1 MILYRSI
8 LSRIL
13 VNFLLAFVVL
23 LAAMGALSGRFLAER
38 EMQHLENE
46 LARAAQATFIL
57 TNQNKFELQKNIRQL
72 GENTDIRLTVVAMN
86 GHVLADSASDPEK
99 MNNHAGRPEIARAM
113 QGFRGVSQR
122 RSGTLGLD
130 MLYVAIPTDPII
142 RAARPVSEV
151 TVLLSQIRRR
161 ILFACFLSLLLA
173 VGLSSAMAKSLSK
186 RIRAMEDF
194 ASMLTKGNY
203 DESLS
208 PGKNDELGSLEA
220 RLDRLR
226 LELKSFVMRLSQ
238 DKKQL
243 SSILNGLP
251 EAVILLDQNG
261 ALVEANSSACS
272 LFRFS
277 KEAAKGQT
285 LEKTLR
291 HPEVLAQLDQA
302 RQGQIEEGEPLR
314 VRWPDP
320 LLELDFSLH
329 KVKGMEGGNGILAV
343 FRNVSHEAR
352 LERIRTDFIA
362 NMAHELRTPLTAIR
376 GAAETLLDAGAATTD
391 VAKRFLGTIHRHSI
405 RLGNILTDISQLARL
420 ESGVTPVKAEPL
432 DAVEILQNTAD
443 LFRIE
448 AERARIALNI
458 EAPKEGLAF
467 NSDEEKI
474 EAILV
479 NLLQNSV
486 RYTTAGGTVTLRAA
500 KNHDDRIIFEVRDTG
515 IGIPPQDIP
524 RVTERFYR
532 VDSGRSR
539 EAGGTGLGLSIV
551 KHLVA
556 ALKGK
561 LEIESE
567 HGKGTIVR
575 IVLPSLERA
584 DGKAT

>member
-1 MILYRSI
+1 MIFYRSI

-13 VNFLLAFVVL
+13 VNFLLAFFVL
-23 LAAMGALSGRFLAER
+23 LAAMGALSGRFLAGR
-38 EMQHLENE
+38 EMRHMENE
-46 LARAAQATFIL
+46 LARAAQASFIL
-57 TNQNKFELQKNIRQL
+57 KNQNKVELQKNIIQL
-72 GENTDIRLTVVAMN
+72 GETTDIRLTVVARD
-86 GHVLADSASDPEK
+86 GQVLADSASDPEK
-99 MNNHAGRPEIARAM
+99 MDNHASRPEIARAM
-113 QGFRGVSQR
+113 QGYRGVSKR
-122 RSGTLGLD
+122 RSATLGLD
-130 MLYVAIPTDPII
+130 MLYVAIPTDPVI

-151 TVLLSQIRRR
+151 AVLLSQIRRR
-161 ILFACFLSLLLA
+161 ILFACFLALLPA
-173 VGLSSAMAKSLSK
+173 VGLSCAMSRSLSK

-194 ASMLTKGNY
+194 AAKLTKGNY

-208 PGKNDELGSLEA
+208 PGNDDELGSLEA
-220 RLDRLR
+220 RLERLR
-226 LELKSFVMRLSQ
+226 LELKSFVNRLSQ

-291 HPEVLAQLDQA
+291 HPEVLARLDQA
-302 RQGQIEEGEPLR
+302 RRGRIEEGEPLR
-314 VRWPDP
+314 IRWPDP
-320 LLELDFSLH
+320 LLELDFTLH
-329 KVKGMEGGNGILAV
+329 KVKGMGGGNGILAV

-376 GAAETLLDAGAATTD
+376 GAAEILLDAGAATTD
-391 VAKRFLGTIHRHSI
+391 VAKRFLDTIHRHSI
-405 RLGNILTDISQLARL
+405 RLGNILSDISHLARL
-420 ESGVTPVKAEPL
+420 ESGDTPVKAEPL

-448 AERARIALNI
+448 AERARIALNV
-458 EAPKEGLAF
+458 EAPKEGMAF

-474 EAILV
+474 ESILV

-500 KNHDDRIIFEVRDTG
+500 KNQDDMIVFEVSDSG

-539 EAGGTGLGLSIV
+539 AAGGTGLGLSIV

-556 ALKGK
+556 TLKG
-561 LEIESE
+561 EMQIESE
-567 HGKGTIVR
+567 HGQGTTVR
-575 IVLPSLERA
+575 VVLPSQEQA
-584 DGKAT
+584 DGKTT